1 MNLMKNRDV
10 NAGIAR
16 KLTVAASNAKYAKNK
31 ARQTPEAKEAQ
42 ERHAQF
48 AELIAKLMH
57 NAKTV
62 EDLLYIEK
70 LLQDID
76 TLQAVTPHDQ
86 TSIENAKRDYRQIA
100 ATIDQMRRA
109 PNEYFKANQSM
120 KETGGDFRKIPR
132 SRGLQQIS
140 GNKARLQNRASFAV
154 EDERKVWE
162 ARIALA
168 GKTEEMVQTLHK
180 NLALRFGKHQ
190 KITAESPP
198 PAE

>member
-1 MNLMKNRDV
+1 MKNRNID
-10 NAGIAR
+10 AGIAR
-16 KLTVAASNAKYAKNK
+16 TLAVAASRAKYAKNK

-42 ERHAQF
+42 KKQEQLAKLIAQ
-48 AELIAKLMH
+48 AMDAATTVEELI
-57 NAKTV
+57 
-62 EDLLYIEK
+62 YIERS
-70 LLQDID
+70 LQDID
-76 TLQAVTPHDQ
+76 TLQAVTPQDQ

-190 KITAESPP
+190 IITAESPP